1 MIAEW
6 HMDDKCY
13 IKWHKSLDYNASKKG
28 PYIFSLL
35 NITKYRLMFFL
46 FHIWQWTKFV
56 FGFNLYLC
64 VRSIDFVSFY
74 NISIGSVQTVW
85 YWNCSDCVILELFRL
100 CDIVSIG
107 YWNCSD
113 CAILFLLDIG
123 TVQTVWYCFYWIL
136 ELFRLCDIVSIGTVQ
151 TMWYCFY
158 WILELFRL
166 CDIVF
171 VFHFISIIIN
181 DVYFHVH
188 WELYLAWSRK
198 WYPLNPE
205 CHKSIT
211 LYIVGLLNRFCKK
224 HMFYFV

>member
-1 MIAEW
+1 LIAEW
-6 HMDDKCY
+6 HMDDKCC
-13 IKWHKSLDYNASKKG
+13 IKWHKSLDYNVSKKG

-74 NISIGSVQTVW
+74 NISIG

-113 CAILFLLDIG
+113 CVILFLLELFRLCDIVSIGYWNCSDCVILFLLDIG
-123 TVQTVWYCFYWIL
+123 TVQTVWYCFCFPFYIYHYQWCLFPCTLRTIFSLVQEVISFKPRMSQIYNTVHCRTVESIL
-136 ELFRLCDIVSIGTVQ
+136 QKTHVLLCV
-151 TMWYCFY
+151 M
-158 WILELFRL
+158 
-166 CDIVF
+166 
-171 VFHFISIIIN
+171 
-181 DVYFHVH
+181 
-188 WELYLAWSRK
+188 
-198 WYPLNPE
+198 
-205 CHKSIT
+205 
-211 LYIVGLLNRFCKK
+211 
-224 HMFYFV
+224 

>member
-6 HMDDKCY
+6 HMDDKCC
-13 IKWHKSLDYNASKKG
+13 IKWHKSLDYNVSKKG

-74 NISIGSVQTVW
+74 NISIG

-100 CDIVSIG
+100 CDI
-107 YWNCSD
+107 
-113 CAILFLLDIG
+113 G
-123 TVQTVWYCFYWIL
+123 TVQTV
-136 ELFRLCDIVSIGTVQ
+136 
-151 TMWYCFY
+151 WYCFY

-211 LYIVGLLNRFCKK
+211 LYIVGLLNRFCKR

>member
-1 MIAEW
+1 
-6 HMDDKCY
+6 MDDKCC
-13 IKWHKSLDYNASKKG
+13 IKWHKSLDYNVSKKG

-74 NISIGSVQTVW
+74 NISIG

-113 CAILFLLDIG
+113 CVILFLLDIG
-123 TVQTVWYCFYWIL
+123 TVQTVWYCFCFPFYIYHYQWCLFPCTLRTIFSLVQEVISFKPRMSQIYNTVHCRTVESIL
-136 ELFRLCDIVSIGTVQ
+136 QKTHVLLCV
-151 TMWYCFY
+151 M
-158 WILELFRL
+158 
-166 CDIVF
+166 
-171 VFHFISIIIN
+171 
-181 DVYFHVH
+181 
-188 WELYLAWSRK
+188 
-198 WYPLNPE
+198 
-205 CHKSIT
+205 
-211 LYIVGLLNRFCKK
+211 
-224 HMFYFV
+224 

>member
-1 MIAEW
+1 LIAEW
-6 HMDDKCY
+6 HMDDKCC
-13 IKWHKSLDYNASKKG
+13 IKWHKSLDYNVSKKG

-74 NISIGSVQTVW
+74 NISIG

-113 CAILFLLDIG
+113 CVILFLLELFRLCDIVSIG
-123 TVQTVWYCFYWIL
+123 YWNCSDCVILFLL

-151 TMWYCFY
+151 TVW
-158 WILELFRL
+158 
-166 CDIVF
+166 
-171 VFHFISIIIN
+171 
-181 DVYFHVH
+181 
-188 WELYLAWSRK
+188 
-198 WYPLNPE
+198 
-205 CHKSIT
+205 
-211 LYIVGLLNRFCKK
+211 
-224 HMFYFV
+224 